1 MGNST
6 NILLNG
12 IIIYYFQL
20 FIYSVSYDLAD
31 IIINIY
37 KIFIFQNNEKKE
49 SMTNLLF
56 LFIKDIWLCVLLKL
70 LFLIFVKLLWEKFKQ
85 INDLKYII
93 LDENIKLSKNFCNF
107 LKKIRKNINKFEIG
121 KIFQL
126 DLMKKKWKK
135 VFLNINYN
143 LLKKLNKK
151 IKKIKNK
158 FSF

>member
-56 LFIKDIWLCVLLKL
+56 LFIKDIWLCVFAK
-70 LFLIFVKLLWEKFKQ
+70 I
-85 INDLKYII
+85 II
-93 LDENIKLSKNFCNF
+93 LNFC
-107 LKKIRKNINKFEIG
+107 EIIMG
-121 KIFQL
+121 KI
-126 DLMKKKWKK
+126 
-135 VFLNINYN
+135 
-143 LLKKLNKK
+143 
-151 IKKIKNK
+151 
-158 FSF
+158 

>member
-56 LFIKDIWLCVLLKL
+56 LFIKDI
-70 LFLIFVKLLWEKFKQ
+70 
-85 INDLKYII
+85 
-93 LDENIKLSKNFCNF
+93 
-107 LKKIRKNINKFEIG
+107 
-121 KIFQL
+121 
-126 DLMKKKWKK
+126 
-135 VFLNINYN
+135 
-143 LLKKLNKK
+143 
-151 IKKIKNK
+151 
-158 FSF
+158 